1 MALPAITSISPA
13 SGPTGGGTAVAIHGT
28 DFSGATAV
36 FFGGAEAAGVTVQ
49 SATLIDATAP
59 PGTGTVHVTV
69 ITPAGSSAP
78 EPQRNSPTRP
88 WPAAAWWRTPP
99 DRGCPPPG
107 TGPRWYPS
115 PRGAAVAASHPG

>member
-78 EPQRNSPTRP
+78 G
-88 WPAAAWWRTPP
+88 AAAQFAYT
-99 DRGCPPPG
+99 
-107 TGPRWYPS
+107 
-115 PRGAAVAASHPG
+115 AVACRGLVANAT